1 MEFAETGINTS
12 ETGCYPAKALVTSWM
27 LAVLLMGC
35 SLIASAQTPT
45 NENNTPAPSPK
56 TEVQSP
62 DSSQLP
68 LRLKS
73 LPRNLFQDQKSFWT
87 TPFHMTKA
95 EWQWTVP
102 LAFVGAGLLASDTA
116 LEKHVPTSS
125 TTVSHAATASNAGL
139 AVLAGAGAGMFLLG
153 QAAHDDQQRETGLLS
168 GEAAIDAFL
177 ETTVFKY
184 ATGRDR
190 PFIGDGRGRFFQGGD
205 SFLSEHASISWAI
218 ASVIAHEYPG
228 PMTQLLVYGLAG
240 GVSAARVAGHKHF
253 ASDVVVGSALG
264 WYTGR
269 QVFRS
274 HSHYSAADIAKFGT
288 FSKGEEADTGREPRN
303 MGSSYVPVDSW
314 VYPAFDRLIASGYI
328 NDRTVS
334 IRPWSRLECARILSE
349 VHQHLAEDLDSPDA
363 HMMSLIGDLDTEFGP
378 ETQLRTGNT
387 PNVNAEL
394 ESVYSRYTGISGPPL
409 RDSFHFAQTIA
420 DDFGRPYGRG
430 ANNITGFSTNA
441 AAGPF
446 VIYVRGE
453 YQYGSSSQEYTP
465 AQAQDIA
472 GSDFGLPVNS
482 VPTFGKSSRLRTV
495 EAYAGLNLANWQFT
509 FGQQSLWW
517 GANRSTSLLLSNNAE
532 AMLMLRVER
541 MSPMKLPSVLGLLGP
556 MSVSGFLGRLGGHRY
571 LRLGPD
577 FVLYGDG
584 IHQVDPQPYIWGANI
599 AFKPTSNL
607 ELGFAITSVFA
618 GHGRPLTLHTFL
630 HTFSQHGNAQP
641 VEPGDRSPAMSASYR
656 LPKLRDKAVLYADAF
671 SETQPFPLFFPLETA
686 LNAGIYLPQ
695 VPRIKKLDFRC
706 EGIYT
711 NIPGHNAGNNTYYV
725 NAHYAEGDRNYGQL
739 FTSWIGRGGNGGQAS
754 TTYWFSG
761 RNQATLTYRRMTV
774 NQSLL
779 KGGNVDDIS
788 GGLNWMLRP
797 HIEVAASLQYER
809 WNFAELNP
817 SPRSNLATTIEIRV
831 WPKLRAAAG
840 PSAAGALGAHP

>member
-1 MEFAETGINTS
+1 MKFAKTSVTTS
-12 ETGCYPAKALVTSWM
+12 EGGTSRAQAPVTSW
-27 LAVLLMGC
+27 LVAALVVGC
-35 SLIASAQTPT
+35 SLTACAQTPADEK
-45 NENNTPAPSPK
+45 NIPAPSP
-56 TEVQSP
+56 TSEVPSPEFSP
-62 DSSQLP
+62 DP

-73 LPRNLFQDQKSFWT
+73 LPHNLFLDQKNFWS
-87 TPFHMTKA
+87 TPFHMTKT
-95 EWQWTVP
+95 EWRWTVP

-116 LEKHVPTSS
+116 VEKHVPTSS
-125 TTVSHAATASNAGL
+125 TTVSHAATASNAGV
-139 AVLAGAGAGMFLLG
+139 AALAGAGAGMFLLG
-153 QAAHDDQQRETGLLS
+153 QVAHHDQPRETGLLS
-168 GEAAIDAFL
+168 GEAGIDAFL

-190 PFIGDGRGRFFQGGD
+190 PFVGDARGRFFQGGD
-205 SFLSEHASISWAI
+205 SFPSEHASISWAI

-228 PMTQLLVYGLAG
+228 PITQLLVYGLAG

-253 ASDVVVGSALG
+253 VSDVVVGSALG

-274 HSHYSAADIAKFGT
+274 HSRYSAADIAKFGT
-288 FSKGEEADTGREPRN
+288 FSKGEEPDTAREPRN

-314 VYPAFDRLIASGYI
+314 VYPAFDRLIASGFI
-328 NDRTVS
+328 HDRTVS

-349 VHQHLAEDLDSPDA
+349 VHQHLDNDLESADA
-363 HMMSLIGDLDTEFGP
+363 HILSLIGDLDAEFGP
-378 ETQLRTGNT
+378 ETQLRNGDT

-394 ESVYSRYTGISGPPL
+394 ESVYTRYTGISGPPL

-430 ANNITGFSTNA
+430 TNNITGFSTHA

-453 YQYGSSSQEYTP
+453 YQYGSSIQEYTP
-465 AQAQDIA
+465 AQAQDVA
-472 GSDFGLPVNS
+472 ASDGLPVNS
-482 VPTFGKSSRLRTV
+482 VPTFGRSSRLRTV
-495 EAYAGLNLANWQFT
+495 EAYAGLNLADWQFT

-517 GANRSTSLLLSNNAE
+517 GANRSTSLLLSNNA
-532 AMLMLRVER
+532 AAVPMLRVER
-541 MSPMKLPSVLGLLGP
+541 ISPLKLPSLLGLLGP
-556 MSVSGFLGRLGGHRY
+556 MYVSGFLGRLGGHRY
-571 LRLGPD
+571 LRLGPN

-584 IHQVDPQPYIWGANI
+584 IHDVDPQPYIWGANI

-607 ELGFAITSVFA
+607 ELGFSLTAVFA

-641 VEPGDRSPAMSASYR
+641 VDPGDRSPTMSVSYR
-656 LPKLRDKAVLYADAF
+656 LPGLRNSVLVYADAM
-671 SETQPFPLFFPLETA
+671 SETQPFPLFYPLETA
-686 LNAGIYLPQ
+686 LNAGIYLPH
-695 VPRIKKLDFRC
+695 VPRIKNLDFRC

-711 NIPGHNAGNNTYYV
+711 NIPGRNAGNNSYFV

-761 RNQATLTYRRMTV
+761 RNQATLTYRRMV
-774 NQSLL
+774 SDQSLI
-779 KGGNVDDIS
+779 KGGNVHDVS
-788 GGLNWMLRP
+788 GNFTWMLRP
-797 HIEVAASLQYER
+797 HIEVAVSLQYER

-817 SPRSNLATTIEIRV
+817 GPRSNLAATIEIRI
-831 WPKLRAAAG
+831 WPKLRATAA
-840 PSAAGALGAHP
+840 PSAAPGLVAHP